1 MRNTNGLASSS
12 MKVLMKR
19 FTSILVEASVDLFLK
34 IVKLVTVERDAHGD
48 AFFRLNDQLVKTLTA
63 LPSTRL
69 TVTLIPGLLPIHGEL
84 DARASSP
91 C

>member
-1 MRNTNGLASSS
+1 
-12 MKVLMKR
+12 
-19 FTSILVEASVDLFLK
+19 
-34 IVKLVTVERDAHGD
+34 
-48 AFFRLNDQLVKTLTA
+48 LTA